1 MIEPAASA
9 TRIVPIPAG
18 RLSEDWSGA
27 RRRALAYLEAL
38 GIEPQRRGP
47 LADAALERAAC
58 RDPSSARG
66 ALGDTL
72 DALRDELAGVSD
84 PRAFGGWL
92 LEQAGAGELRGPDKR
107 LASAPPL
114 LRGPMKRQRLESRE
128 PRPQRARAAWRRAS
142 LRRRWLLALLVLVP
156 SAIAASAVRSVIPET
171 GRVPLEPLLVGFFAV
186 LFGWISIGF
195 WTAVAG
201 FLVLLT
207 GRDRHAPRA
216 APGFP
221 GAVEPV
227 RTAIAMPICEE
238 PVERCF
244 AGLQAL
250 ERSLER
256 LPGGHPGMT
265 FDLFVLS
272 DTADPGRQ
280 IDEEEAWFEWWRRS
294 RRAFYR
300 RRRVRL
306 ARKAGNIA
314 DFLRRWGRRYEY
326 LVVLDADSVMSGA
339 AVVELVRRMHA
350 NPEVGI
356 LQTAPASF
364 GRRTAFARLQQF
376 ASAVYGPLFNAGLH
390 FWQLGQGA
398 YWGHNAILRT
408 RAFMAACGLPHL
420 PGKPPLGGEILSHDF
435 VEAALM
441 GRAGFS
447 IWLAYDLAG
456 SWEEPTASLLEE
468 MKRDRR
474 WCQGN
479 LQHLKLLHAE
489 YFSSAHRAL
498 FVSGALSYGSAL
510 LWFAFLCAS
519 TMEAVCDVFVEPD
532 YFPAGR
538 SLFPQWPVWHV
549 EWALWL
555 LAATGVLLFAPK
567 LLAALHVVFSNA
579 RARSFGGAGR
589 LLLGVA
595 LETAAAALFAPVRM
609 AFHTRFVLAT
619 LARRTTGW
627 RSPVRA
633 DDETRWSDAL
643 RYHGFDTLVGCA
655 WGGAIYALNPTY
667 FWWLLPVVGALAL
680 SIPLSV
686 FSSRVRVG
694 DAFARLGIWLTPVD
708 LDPPQELRDLDEL
721 SQPRERGDGFTR
733 AVVVPLTQA
742 LHSALAAQSRPGI
755 ERIRTARRELA
766 LRALEEGPAA
776 LTAPQRRRLLRD
788 PAALTEL
795 HDAVWCLPDA
805 PRARRWGLAG
815 A

>member
-1 MIEPAASA
+1 MSSPS
-9 TRIVPIPAG
+9 RIVPVPAA
-18 RLSEDWSGA
+18 RLAEDWAGA
-27 RRRALAYLEAL
+27 RQRALGYLGAI
-38 GIEPQRRGP
+38 GIEPERRDA
-47 LADAALERAAC
+47 LASQALERAAL
-58 RDPSSARG
+58 REPSQARG
-66 ALGDTL
+66 ALADTL
-72 DALRDELAGVSD
+72 DALRAELAGAAD
-84 PRAFGGWL
+84 PAAFSAWL
-92 LEQAGAGELRGPDKR
+92 LDRAGAGETPGAGKR
-107 LASAPPL
+107 WSSAPEL
-114 LRGPMKRQRLESRE
+114 QRGSMPRQRLDARE
-128 PRPQRARAAWRRAS
+128 FRPLGPRPEWRRAS
-142 LRRRWLLALLVLVP
+142 QRRRWLLALLVLVP
-156 SAIAASAVRSVIPET
+156 SAIAASAVRSVIPGT
-171 GRVPLEPLLVGFFAV
+171 GRAPLELLIVGFFGV
-186 LFGWISIGF
+186 LFAWISIGF
-195 WTAVAG
+195 WTALAG
-201 FLVLLT
+201 FATLLR
-207 GRDRHAPRA
+207 GRDRFAPRA
-216 APGFP
+216 AAAAPRSSD
-221 GAVEPV
+221 V

-244 AGLQAL
+244 AGLRAL
-250 ERSLER
+250 ERSLARVES
-256 LPGGHPGMT
+256 GHPGLT
-265 FDLFVLS
+265 FDFFVLS

-280 IDEEEAWFEWWRRS
+280 IHEEEAWFDWRRS
-294 RRAFYR
+294 ARRVFYR

-326 LVVLDADSVMSGA
+326 LVVLDADSVMSGET
-339 AVVELVRRMHA
+339 VVELVRRMQA

-376 ASAVYGPLFNAGLH
+376 AAAVYGPLFNAGLH

-398 YWGHNAILRT
+398 YWGHNAIVRT
-408 RAFMAACGLPHL
+408 RAFMAACGLPRL
-420 PGKPPLGGEILSHDF
+420 PGRPPLGGEILSHDF

-447 IWLAYDLAG
+447 IWLAHDLNG

-489 YFSSAHRAL
+489 YFSGAHRAL
-498 FVSGALSYGSAL
+498 FLSGALSYGSSL

-519 TMEAVCDVFVEPD
+519 TATAVWDVFVEPD

-555 LAATGVLLFAPK
+555 LAATGALLFLPK
-567 LLAALHVVFSNA
+567 LLAAFHLAISRK
-579 RARSFGGAGR
+579 RARSFGGAAR
-589 LLLGVA
+589 LLVGVA
-595 LETAAAALFAPVRM
+595 LETAASALFAPVRM

-633 DDETRWSDAL
+633 DSETTWGDAL
-643 RYHGFDTLVGCA
+643 RYHGFDTLVGCV
-655 WGGAIYALNPTY
+655 WGGAIYALNPAY

-694 DAFARLGIWLTPVD
+694 DAIARAGLWRTPVD
-708 LDPPQELRDLDEL
+708 LDPPRELADLEEL
-721 SQPRERGDGFTR
+721 SQERERGDGFVR
-733 AVVVPLTQA
+733 AAVDPGSHA
-742 LHSALAAQSRPGI
+742 LHTALSPQSRPGRETI
-755 ERIRTARRELA
+755 AARRRELA
-766 LRALEEGPAA
+766 LRGVESGPSALSHAE
-776 LTAPQRRRLLRD
+776 RRVLLRD
-788 PAALTEL
+788 PHALAAL
-795 HDAVWCLPDA
+795 HDALWSADSE
-805 PRARRWGLAG
+805 RARRWGIA
-815 A
+815 AR